1 MGKRLNKR
9 AEPHE
14 PFVAIDADRGAKGFP
29 TNKRVASLDNR
40 IVPTIAA
47 VNKPFGMLAK
57 HWPPGRR

>member
-1 MGKRLNKR
+1 MGKQLNKR

-14 PFVAIDADRGAKGFP
+14 LFVAIDADRGAKEFP

-47 VNKPFGMLAK
+47 VNKPFGMLAER
-57 HWPPGRR
+57 PAPGRR